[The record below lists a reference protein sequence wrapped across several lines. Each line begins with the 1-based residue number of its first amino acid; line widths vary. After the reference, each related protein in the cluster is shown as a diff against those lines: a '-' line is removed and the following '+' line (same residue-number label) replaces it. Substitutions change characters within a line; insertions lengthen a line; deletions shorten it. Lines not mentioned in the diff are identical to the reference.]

1 MGRVVLPRKLFRRF
15 GGEIIRNAMKR
26 VLIITFFFP
35 PRPGVASLRL
45 RGLAKYLPDFGWE
58 PVILTPKLPKAPDP
72 RFRVIETPYPGDVAE
87 LLLKKVG
94 WLGLRGSRDAAGVF
108 RVELR
113 GNTPYGIR
121 TLNLAK
127 RIARTFI
134 YPDNQKGWYPYAL
147 TAGRRLL
154 AGERF
159 DALISSFG
167 PATTHL
173 VARSLKLEVDLPW
186 VADFRDLW
194 TQDPFYR
201 NYYFPSTLR
210 LLFERRLEVHTIRS
224 ADALV
229 TVSDPLAEKLRSLH
243 RGKRVE
249 VIPNGF
255 DPEEA
260 VEGQLSAAEK
270 FSLLYSGN
278 LYEGKRDPTPL
289 FHALRELIDRGQID
303 QRDIEVS
310 FYGGNN
316 NWLIPLINAL
326 KLEEVV
332 KEYPS
337 VPREVILAR
346 QRNSQALI
354 LLDWKD
360 PDGQGIYTGKL
371 FEYLAAKRPILAF
384 GGRSGVVA
392 DLLEETQA
400 GMYAKT
406 IDELKGILLTW
417 YAEYKRTGRVAYR
430 GRWEKVEKYSHRVMA
445 GKFARLLDSVVEGR

>member
-1 MGRVVLPRKLFRRF
+1 M
-15 GGEIIRNAMKR
+15 
-26 VLIITFFFP
+26 
-35 PRPGVASLRL
+35 
-45 RGLAKYLPDFGWE
+45 
-58 PVILTPKLPKAPDP
+58 
-72 RFRVIETPYPGDVAE
+72 
-87 LLLKKVG
+87 
-94 WLGLRGSRDAAGVF
+94 
-108 RVELR
+108 
-113 GNTPYGIR
+113 
-121 TLNLAK
+121 
-127 RIARTFI
+127 
-134 YPDNQKGWYPYAL
+134 
-147 TAGRRLL
+147 
-154 AGERF
+154 
-159 DALISSFG
+159 
-167 PATTHL
+167 
-173 VARSLKLEVDLPW
+173 
-186 VADFRDLW
+186 
-194 TQDPFYR
+194 
-201 NYYFPSTLR
+201 
-210 LLFERRLEVHTIRS
+210 
-224 ADALV
+224 
-229 TVSDPLAEKLRSLH
+229 
-243 RGKRVE
+243 
-249 VIPNGF
+249 
-255 DPEEA
+255 
-260 VEGQLSAAEK
+260 
-270 FSLLYSGN
+270 
-278 LYEGKRDPTPL
+278 
-289 FHALRELIDRGQID
+289 RELIDRGQID

-332 KEYPS
+332 KVYPS
-337 VPREVILAR
+337 VPRGVILAR